1 MSLRD
6 SDSETSYSSNE
17 DEDMQSVTADDLFEE
32 DMPSKNCISSL
43 GECFLSSL
51 LLLIMF
57 N

>member
-32 DMPSKNCISSL
+32 DIPSKNCISSL

-51 LLLIMF
+51 LLIMF